1 MMGRN
6 KILMILSSDGQGS
19 GEGGLRQGRFRTM
32 LSQVGL
38 GGSKLRCEITRI
50 SGHGWHIDCLQ
61 VAKNMEL
68 NNSIDCE
75 LEIAGP
81 GLCVLMFREAM
92 RRGGSGELYIAS
104 SLATCSGPLSSV
116 ENTDAWFPPAWF
128 WYNWSGF
135 SLGMRISRPPWV

>member
-38 GGSKLRCEITRI
+38 GRKRTSSLKLQEFQVMAGI
-50 SGHGWHIDCLQ
+50 WCLQ

-75 LEIAGP
+75 RLEIAGP
-81 GLCVLMFREAM
+81 GLCADVQGSHEK
-92 RRGGSGELYIAS
+92 GDSGELCYPS
-104 SLATCSGPLSSV
+104 WLHVVVP
-116 ENTDAWFPPAWF
+116 E
-128 WYNWSGF
+128 
-135 SLGMRISRPPWV
+135 